1 MPLQLAR
8 LMRPFEDFFKRQAA
22 GGIVLLAV
30 TLLAIALA
38 NSPFSSTYF
47 HFWEIEFTLGS
58 SGFGLSKSLHHWI
71 NDGLMAVFFFVV
83 GLEIKREF
91 LAGEL
96 ASPHKAALPIAGA
109 IGGMLL
115 PAVIFFLFN
124 PGGMEGRGWG
134 IPMATDIAF
143 ALGVIALLGNRI
155 SRSLAIFLTALAI
168 VDDLGAVLVIGI
180 FYTSDL
186 NLLALAIGA
195 IFLALLVIGNRSGLQ
210 TPNFY
215 ALVGLGLW
223 IALLKSGIH
232 ASVAGVLIGATI
244 PVRPRFSHEQFIGK
258 AEGLIRTIREMGT
271 ASGPFHKQEKMGA
284 LLALEHVTHDALSPL
299 QRMEH
304 EMNRWVIFG
313 VMPVFAL
320 ANAGISMNFSE
331 LLTALGS
338 PVTIGVV
345 LGLLVGK
352 PVGITLAAWLAV
364 KVGLAH
370 LPEGARWSEIFGIG
384 ILAGIGFTMSM
395 FITNLAYPQAE
406 LVADAKLGIF
416 GASLL
421 AGIIGYLML
430 SRPVRPS

>member
-1 MPLQLAR
+1 
-8 LMRPFEDFFKRQAA
+8 
-22 GGIVLLAV
+22 
-30 TLLAIALA
+30 
-38 NSPFSSTYF
+38 
-47 HFWEIEFTLGS
+47 
-58 SGFGLSKSLHHWI
+58 
-71 NDGLMAVFFFVV
+71 
-83 GLEIKREF
+83 
-91 LAGEL
+91 
-96 ASPHKAALPIAGA
+96 
-109 IGGMLL
+109 
-115 PAVIFFLFN
+115 
-124 PGGMEGRGWG
+124 
-134 IPMATDIAF
+134 MATDIAF

-168 VDDLGAVLVIGI
+168 VDDLGAVLVIAL

-186 NLLALAIGA
+186 NLLALAIGI
-195 IFLALLVIGNRSGLQ
+195 IFLAVLIIGNRFGLQ
-210 TPNFY
+210 SPNFY

-244 PVRPRFSHEQFIGK
+244 PVRPRFDHEQFIGK
-258 AEGLIRTIREMGT
+258 AEGLIRSIREMGT
-271 ASGPFHKQEKMGA
+271 VSGPFQKQEKMGA

-320 ANAGISMNFSE
+320 ANAGISMSFSE
-331 LLTALGS
+331 LLTALSS

-352 PVGITLAAWLAV
+352 PLGITLAAWLAV
-364 KVGLAH
+364 KCGLAH
-370 LPEGARWSEIFGIG
+370 LPEGATWREIFGIG
-384 ILAGIGFTMSM
+384 TLAGIGFTMSM

-406 LVADAKLGIF
+406 LVADAKVGIF

-430 SRPVRPS
+430 IRPRRPS